1 LGSALKYLGVSNRI
15 SCTSQTL
22 RPGRQEI
29 PLVTTTPTSQKTSP
43 MMIILRPFQKSL
55 FFSARIFL
63 QGEKRNSALLST
75 HTNTNQERGEERL
88 EERGEEERRGEEK
101 GREQKIIQ
109 SAECHPKKE
118 ELVWWGSS
126 SGKSACLARFK
137 P

>member
-1 LGSALKYLGVSNRI
+1 
-15 SCTSQTL
+15 
-22 RPGRQEI
+22 
-29 PLVTTTPTSQKTSP
+29 
-43 MMIILRPFQKSL
+43 MIILRPFQKSL

-88 EERGEEERRGEEK
+88 EERGEEERKGERREEKRREERGEEERRGEEK
-101 GREQKIIQ
+101 GREQKTIQ